1 MLSAPD
7 PTLLTPIK
15 VGALELPNRVVITA
29 HGTQWSPW
37 TDAGSARYLEYQ
49 RRRVAGGAGMLV
61 AEGVWVESNPTPADL
76 EPLAGPFAR
85 FTEAMRGEGT
95 GVVTVLQ
102 LVGAGASDSS
112 DGLPRGRALM
122 SFNGMQSSTDGE
134 PSRRMSADEIAGYV
148 DGHAQL
154 AAVAVANGMDGVELL
169 AGYGYLLHQSLSPW
183 GNGRTDEWGEP
194 LAFAKAII
202 AAIRDRIGPNKI
214 IGFRMPVDD
223 DRTPHEGG
231 NRRAELAE
239 LAAQLVAESEV
250 DYLNPCM
257 GSRVYEYTARTARS
271 YRYDPGVDLPL
282 AAGLRR
288 TTGGAVPVVG
298 VNRILTPEQG
308 EAALQRGECDL
319 VALTRAHMADPDVL
333 VKYRAGRSERIR
345 PCVGA
350 NDCGSVTFKN
360 LGLMCFHN
368 PELGREAQSVL
379 EPAAAAHKVVVIG
392 AGPAGLK
399 AAEIAT
405 RRGHEV
411 LVLDALD
418 EPGGQLRH
426 VRATTARS
434 LYRAVEWLVAELVA
448 AGVELRL
455 NTPVDDA
462 ELRRAAPDAVVLA
475 TGAQRDA
482 LPPIPGAE
490 STRLLTPID
499 VLAGA
504 EVGPN
509 VLVVD
514 RAGDM
519 EASLVAEALIARGN
533 TVGYVTPLDS
543 FAPRAGG
550 MQHLDL
556 LPIFEAAGCAI
567 VTKTDVECV
576 QDGRAVLVDRAGRR
590 TERRVDTIV
599 AALAPR
605 PVDDLLPAVRAM
617 GIPYHLIGDALA
629 PRHARAAIDEGD
641 LAGRAI

>member
-1 MLSAPD
+1 M
-7 PTLLTPIK
+7 LLTPIK

-29 HGTQWSPW
+29 HGTQWNPW
-37 TDAGSARYLEYQ
+37 TDAGSARYVEYQ
-49 RRRVAGGAGMLV
+49 RRRAAGGVGMIV
-61 AEGVWVESNPTPADL
+61 AEGVWVEGDATPAAL

-85 FTEAMRGEGT
+85 FADAMHAEGT
-95 GVVTVLQ
+95 GVATVLQ
-102 LVGAGASDSS
+102 LVAAGASDSS
-112 DGLPRGRALM
+112 DGLARGRALM
-122 SFNGMQSSTDGE
+122 SFNGMPSSTDGE
-134 PSRRMSADEIAGYV
+134 PSHPMSAEEIAGYV

-154 AAVAVANGMDGVELL
+154 AAAAVDSGMDGVELL

-194 LAFAKAII
+194 LAFARAIV
-202 AAIRDRIGPNKI
+202 AAIRERIGPSKI

-223 DRTPHEGG
+223 DRTPFEGG

-239 LAAQLVAESEV
+239 LAAELVAGGGI

-271 YRYDPGVDLPL
+271 YRYAPGVDLPL
-282 AAGLRR
+282 AAGIRR
-288 TTGGAVPVVG
+288 LIGAAVPVVG

-308 EAALQRGECDL
+308 EAALQRGDCDL
-319 VALTRAHMADPDVL
+319 VALTRAHMVDPDVL
-333 VKYRAGRSERIR
+333 VKYRSGRSNRIR

-368 PELGREAQSVL
+368 PELGREAESVL
-379 EPAAAAHKVVVIG
+379 VPADRARKVVVVG

-399 AAEIAT
+399 AAEIAA

-434 LYRAVEWLVAELVA
+434 LYGAVEWLVGELDE
-448 AGVELRL
+448 AGVEIRL
-455 NTPVDDA
+455 DTRVDEG
-462 ELRRAAPDAVVLA
+462 ELRRAAPDVVVIA
-475 TGAQRDA
+475 TGARRA
-482 LPPIPGAE
+482 TAPAIPGAR
-490 STRLLTPID
+490 SVRLVTPID

-504 EVGPN
+504 EVGPD

-519 EASLVAEALIARGN
+519 EASLVAETLIARGHA
-533 TVGYVTPLDS
+533 VGYVTPLDT

-556 LPIFEAAGCAI
+556 LPIFEAAGCEIA
-567 VTKTDVECV
+567 TKLDVESV
-576 QDGRAVLVDRAGRR
+576 RDGRVRLVDRAGRF

-599 AALAPR
+599 AALTPQ
-605 PVDDLLPAVRAM
+605 PDDDLVPVVRAM

-641 LAGRAI
+641 FVGRAV

>member
-1 MLSAPD
+1 MRSTPD
-7 PTLLTPIK
+7 SLLLTPIK

-29 HGTQWSPW
+29 HGTQWNPW
-37 TDAGSARYLEYQ
+37 SDAGSARYLEYQ
-49 RRRVAGGAGMLV
+49 RRRAAGGVGMIV
-61 AEGVWVESNPTPADL
+61 AEGVWVEGDTTPAAL
-76 EPLAGPFAR
+76 EPLTGPFAR
-85 FTEAMRGEGT
+85 FAEAMHAEGT
-95 GVVTVLQ
+95 GIATVLQ
-102 LVGAGASDSS
+102 LVAAGASDSS
-112 DGLPRGRALM
+112 DGLARGRALM
-122 SFNGMQSSTDGE
+122 SFNGMPSSTDGE
-134 PSRRMSADEIAGYV
+134 PSHPMSGEEIAGYV

-154 AAVAVANGMDGVELL
+154 AGAAVDSGMDGVELL

-194 LAFAKAII
+194 LAFARAIV
-202 AAIRDRIGPNKI
+202 AAIRERIGPDKI

-223 DRTPHEGG
+223 DRTPFEGG

-239 LAAQLVAESEV
+239 LAAELVAAGGI

-271 YRYDPGVDLPL
+271 YRYEPGVDLPL
-282 AAGLRR
+282 AAGIRR
-288 TTGGAVPVVG
+288 LIGGAVPVVG

-308 EAALQRGECDL
+308 EAALQRGDCDL
-319 VALTRAHMADPDVL
+319 VALTRAHMVDPDVL
-333 VKYRAGRSERIR
+333 VKYRSGRSNRIR

-368 PELGREAQSVL
+368 PELGREAESVL
-379 EPAAAAHKVVVIG
+379 VPADRARKVVVVG

-399 AAEIAT
+399 AAEIAA

-434 LYRAVEWLVAELVA
+434 LYGAVEWLVGELDE
-448 AGVELRL
+448 AGVEIRL
-455 NTPVDDA
+455 DTRADEG
-462 ELRRAAPDAVVLA
+462 ELRRAAPDVVVIA
-475 TGAQRDA
+475 TGARRTTV
-482 LPPIPGAE
+482 PEIPGAG
-490 STRLLTPID
+490 SVRLLTAID

-504 EVGPN
+504 EVGPE

-519 EASLVAEALIARGN
+519 EASLVAETLIARGHA
-533 TVGYVTPLDS
+533 VGYVTPLDT

-556 LPIFEAAGCAI
+556 LPIFEAAGCGIA
-567 VTKTDVECV
+567 TKLDVESV
-576 QDGRAVLVDRAGRR
+576 QDGRVRLVDRAGRF

-605 PVDDLLPAVRAM
+605 PDDDLVPVVRAM
-617 GIPYHLIGDALA
+617 GIPYHVIGDALA

-641 LAGRAI
+641 LVGRAV